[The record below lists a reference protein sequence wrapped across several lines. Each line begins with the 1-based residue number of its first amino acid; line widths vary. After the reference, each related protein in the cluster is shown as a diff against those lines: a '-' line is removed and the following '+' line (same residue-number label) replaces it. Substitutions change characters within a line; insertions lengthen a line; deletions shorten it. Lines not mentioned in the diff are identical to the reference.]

1 MAVANLRDAEGR
13 GGPGVERGPAPP
25 LPGRRPGGAGVVFPR
40 HRAGRA
46 TSATDS
52 QSPAPGSSPSPRD
65 IKRNVRAV
73 SRLHAPVSPFRR
85 QTHLLPAPLPAGQ
98 PRPLF
103 ARPGRA
109 GPGRSAVRRWRI
121 CGGERAGRGRPWRLA
136 PAAVWRLFLL
146 RGSPEAPGKVPQCG
160 VRARINPVKAGD
172 KVRGSVPAALGRRLA
187 VERGVWQWRLVG
199 GRLKELCPPARRR
212 RPCLRRAGEM
222 AAGGRARGS
231 PAA

>member
-1 MAVANLRDAEGR
+1 MVVAVANLRDAEGR
-13 GGPGVERGPAPP
+13 GCPGVERGPAPP

-65 IKRNVRAV
+65 IKGNVRAV

-109 GPGRSAVRRWRI
+109 GPGRAAALSAGGESAAENEQGGGGPGASRPPSFGAFFSSEGAPRRPGRCRSAVS
-121 CGGERAGRGRPWRLA
+121 G
-136 PAAVWRLFLL
+136 
-146 RGSPEAPGKVPQCG
+146 PE
-160 VRARINPVKAGD
+160 
-172 KVRGSVPAALGRRLA
+172 
-187 VERGVWQWRLVG
+187 
-199 GRLKELCPPARRR
+199 
-212 RPCLRRAGEM
+212 
-222 AAGGRARGS
+222 
-231 PAA
+231 